1 MRIVKKDKDLW
12 RHVVVVN
19 GVLMTVDQFRKM
31 KGEVSH
37 KKHKSSKPLKEDKNE
52 AA

>member
-1 MRIVKKDKDLW
+1 MLIVKKDNDLW

-19 GVLMTVDQFRKM
+19 GILMTVDQFRKM
-31 KGEVSH
+31 KGEISF
-37 KKHKSSKPLKEDKNE
+37 KKHRPPKSVKEDKNE

>member
-1 MRIVKKDKDLW
+1 MQIVKKDKDSW
-12 RHVVVVN
+12 KHVVVVD

-31 KGEVSH
+31 KGEASLKRH
-37 KKHKSSKPLKEDKNE
+37 KPPKSVKENKNE